1 MSFGVRIVPDVLR
14 IRGFGGIG
22 AAYLAVGSVFAHPM
36 RIINIQNLT
45 DAILLFSFDGEND
58 HVVVPNE
65 SGIIYDFCTNRVG
78 MAGAMISNGTT
89 IFVKHA
95 GVAPTS
101 GNVYISCFYGF
112 GE

>member
-1 MSFGVRIVPDVLR
+1 MSYGIRIVPDTLR
-14 IRGFGGIG
+14 SLAFGGIG
-22 AAYLAVGSVFAHPM
+22 ANYAAIGTSFTKSM

-45 DAILLFSFDGEND
+45 DAILLFSFNGVDD

-78 MAGAMISNGTT
+78 TAGAVIGAGTI
-89 IFVKHA
+89 IFVKQS
-95 GVAPTS
+95 GVPTS
-101 GNVYISCFYGF
+101 GSVYVSCFYGF